1 MNEKWSKKK
10 NQSIFRYKKS
20 SIIHFHKF
28 NNSLSI
34 NTLSSREEKNWD
46 SIIHHLAHCILF
58 NHYIFAY
65 LFHLIRDDN
74 SSNSWKKIF
83 MMGKSIRIRLYFC
96 KVNGKTLYSLLTGS
110 QEFVNRKLTSCRQAL
125 NFLLTENALLVIF

>member
-1 MNEKWSKKK
+1 MQKRSKKK
-10 NQSIFRYKKS
+10 NQSIFRYKS

-34 NTLSSREEKNWD
+34 NTLSSREEKDWD

-65 LFHLIRDDN
+65 LFHFIRDDN

-83 MMGKSIRIRLYFC
+83 MIGKSIRIRLYFC

>member
-10 NQSIFRYKKS
+10 NQSLFRYKS

-34 NTLSSREEKNWD
+34 NTLSSREEKDWD

-65 LFHLIRDDN
+65 LFHFIRDDN

-83 MMGKSIRIRLYFC
+83 MIGKSIRIRLYFC

-110 QEFVNRKLTSCRQAL
+110 QEFVNRKLTPCQQTL
-125 NFLLTENALLVIF
+125 NFLSTENTLLVLFW